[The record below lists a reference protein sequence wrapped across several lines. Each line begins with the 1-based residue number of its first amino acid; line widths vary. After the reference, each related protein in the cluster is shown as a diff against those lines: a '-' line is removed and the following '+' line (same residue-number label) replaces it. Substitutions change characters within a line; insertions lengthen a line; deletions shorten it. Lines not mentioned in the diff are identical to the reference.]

1 MQIKEEITMTPQ
13 AENLF
18 KQVIDEVHQKELIE
32 TREDALAEGR
42 KEGRLEVMEE
52 ISKEFRD
59 LIDIETLS
67 KKNRTKHRRNSKPI
81 SS

>member
-1 MQIKEEITMTPQ
+1 MTPQ

-32 TREDALAEGR
+32 TREDALVEGR
-42 KEGRLEVMEE
+42 NEGRNEGRLEAMKE
-52 ISKEFRD
+52 IAKEFRD

-67 KKNRTKHRRNSKPI
+67 KKTGLSIEEIQNL
-81 SS
+81 